1 MTFKWESPNRNKT
14 SRTSFREAA
23 DKLAAKP
30 GNWARIFEV
39 PAEQAQK
46 AYTLSTAINRG
57 IRAGF
62 DKGMFEAVTR
72 TNDGKTAVYARAK
85 K

>member
-1 MTFKWESPNRNKT
+1 MTFKWESPNGSKA

-30 GNWARIFEV
+30 GNWARIFEA
-39 PAEQAQK
+39 PAEQKQK
-46 AYTLSTAINRG
+46 CYILTQTINAGTRS
-57 IRAGF
+57 GF
-62 DKGMFEAVTR
+62 DKGMFEAVSR
-72 TNDGKTAVYARAK
+72 TKDGITAVYARAK